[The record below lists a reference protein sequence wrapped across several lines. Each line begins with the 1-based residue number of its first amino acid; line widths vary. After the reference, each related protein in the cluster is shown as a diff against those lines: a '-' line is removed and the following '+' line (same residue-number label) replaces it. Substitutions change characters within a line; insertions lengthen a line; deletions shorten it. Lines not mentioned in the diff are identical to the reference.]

1 MPQSLKLSIKREVVP
16 LLCSG
21 ALLGFS
27 YTEPYLNFFVI
38 LLLVPFAACIW
49 TSKAPFLSG
58 FLFGLSWFG
67 VGISWVHVSIAD
79 YGGVPLLVS
88 LLMMLMLCAYLALYP
103 ALFAWLVSR
112 LRKTRLPD
120 ISIMLLIPI
129 IWIFTEWCRSWV
141 LTGFPWLGLGYT
153 QYNTLLNDGLALIG
167 ESGLAALLVFIAFL
181 PVYCYSQLPNH
192 TQAQNVVHKTTS
204 KLLPV
209 TFLLCLPLLYPL
221 GLWVVYGDDLQKP
234 SNIPETKNIALV
246 QGNIPQNLRWLPEED
261 ERTVT
266 KYIELTESLWHSDLI
281 VWPEAAIPKLEYFA
295 QTELLSLND
304 KAAKSKTAL
313 ITGIVNYDIRTEQI
327 YNNLIVLGQQNDS
340 GDLGEYYYGNNN
352 RFAKHHLLPIGEFI
366 PFEKWLRGLAP
377 IFDLPMSS
385 FTRGE
390 YIQPN
395 LLANNLYLLPA
406 ICFEIVFPRQ
416 IRANITPSTDTIITV
431 SNDAWFGDS
440 AGPIQHMRIAQVRA
454 KEFGLPV
461 IRATNNGITG
471 IINGQGEIEAQIP
484 QFTTAVLEHELS
496 LKRYATPFKIY
507 GNRLFISYLLLVVL
521 LSLAWVLL
529 PKIIAREL

>member
-1 MPQSLKLSIKREVVP
+1 
-16 LLCSG
+16 
-21 ALLGFS
+21 
-27 YTEPYLNFFVI
+27 
-38 LLLVPFAACIW
+38 
-49 TSKAPFLSG
+49 
-58 FLFGLSWFG
+58 
-67 VGISWVHVSIAD
+67 
-79 YGGVPLLVS
+79 
-88 LLMMLMLCAYLALYP
+88 
-103 ALFAWLVSR
+103 
-112 LRKTRLPD
+112 
-120 ISIMLLIPI
+120 
-129 IWIFTEWCRSWV
+129 
-141 LTGFPWLGLGYT
+141 
-153 QYNTLLNDGLALIG
+153 
-167 ESGLAALLVFIAFL
+167 
-181 PVYCYSQLPNH
+181 
-192 TQAQNVVHKTTS
+192 
-204 KLLPV
+204 
-209 TFLLCLPLLYPL
+209 
-221 GLWVVYGDDLQKP
+221 
-234 SNIPETKNIALV
+234 
-246 QGNIPQNLRWLPEED
+246 
-261 ERTVT
+261 
-266 KYIELTESLWHSDLI
+266 
-281 VWPEAAIPKLEYFA
+281 
-295 QTELLSLND
+295 
-304 KAAKSKTAL
+304 
-313 ITGIVNYDIRTEQI
+313 VNYDIRTEQI

-352 RFAKHHLLPIGEFI
+352 RFAKHHLLPVGEFI
-366 PFEKWLRGLAP
+366 PFEQWLRGLAP

-521 LSLAWVLL
+521 LSITWVFL
-529 PKIIAREL
+529 PKILAREL

>member
-1 MPQSLKLSIKREVVP
+1 MTQTSKLSINRQLVP

-21 ALLGFS
+21 ALLGLS
-27 YTEPYLNFFVI
+27 YTVPYLNSIVI
-38 LLLVPFAACIW
+38 LLLIPFAVCTW
-49 TSKAPFLSG
+49 LSKTPFMTG

-88 LLMMLMLCAYLALYP
+88 LLMMLVLCAYLALYP

-112 LRKTRLPD
+112 SRKTKLPD
-120 ISIMLLIPI
+120 ITTLLMIPLF
-129 IWIFTEWCRSWV
+129 WLFTEWCRSWV

-153 QYNTLLNDGLALIG
+153 QYDTMLNVTFSLVG
-167 ESGLAALLVFIAFL
+167 ETGLAALLMFVAFL
-181 PVYCYSQLPNH
+181 PVYFYTQVKSGVTNTKWRLP
-192 TQAQNVVHKTTS
+192 ATS
-204 KLLPV
+204 L
-209 TFLLCLPLLYPL
+209 LLCLPLLYPL
-221 GLWVVYGDDLQKP
+221 GLFVSFDDAKQRSTEP
-234 SNIPETKNIALV
+234 PETINIALV

-261 ERTVT
+261 ERTIT
-266 KYIELTESLWHSDLI
+266 KYIELTDALWQNDLI

-295 QTELLSLND
+295 QSELFTLNEI
-304 KAAKSKTAL
+304 ATNTQTAL
-313 ITGIVNYDIRTEQI
+313 ITGIVNYDIRTAQI
-327 YNNLIVLGQQNDS
+327 HNNLIVLGPQNDS
-340 GDLGEYYYGNNN
+340 GKLGEYYYGNKN

-366 PFEKWLRGLAP
+366 PMEQWLRGLAP

-395 LLANNLYLLPA
+395 LLANNLHLLPA

-416 IRANITPSTDTIITV
+416 IRANITAQTDMIITV

-440 AGPIQHMRIAQVRA
+440 AGPIQHMHIAQVRA

-461 IRATNNGITG
+461 VRATNNGITG
-471 IINGQGEIEAQIP
+471 IINALGEIEVQLP
-484 QFTTAVLEHELS
+484 QFTTATLEHELT
-496 LKRYATPFKIY
+496 LTQYATPYRIY
-507 GNRLFISYLLLVVL
+507 GNSVFIVYLLSAVLGSLVWIFIRQH
-521 LSLAWVLL
+521 LAQN
-529 PKIIAREL
+529 IQS